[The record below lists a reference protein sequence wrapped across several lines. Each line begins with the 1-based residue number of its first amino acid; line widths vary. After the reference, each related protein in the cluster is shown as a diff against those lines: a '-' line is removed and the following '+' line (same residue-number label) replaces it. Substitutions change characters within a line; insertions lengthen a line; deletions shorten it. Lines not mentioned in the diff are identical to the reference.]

1 MNFSLL
7 QAGDGVMAFADAGV
21 LTRLCIFFPKV
32 LFLATFLSRANQ
44 HQACVL
50 AIKFQNFH
58 LYGCWGFCK
67 NPSIIEEMMT
77 IRIEM
82 LGPTF
87 TAQHS
92 ESRVLDQLLYK
103 WPHSRAV
110 IAAVLIKEYIKLV
123 DLGWSLT
130 QGELRRDIRRLFGLS
145 YEEFM
150 SKSLVYTS

>member
-1 MNFSLL
+1 
-7 QAGDGVMAFADAGV
+7 
-21 LTRLCIFFPKV
+21 
-32 LFLATFLSRANQ
+32 
-44 HQACVL
+44 
-50 AIKFQNFH
+50 
-58 LYGCWGFCK
+58 
-67 NPSIIEEMMT
+67 MT

-110 IAAVLIKEYIKLV
+110 IAAVLIKEYTKLV
-123 DLGWSLT
+123 DSGWLLT
-130 QGELRRDIRRLFGLS
+130 QGELRRDVWRLFGLS